1 MKEKILK
8 LHDIKN
14 TNLQTVLEILLQSDN
29 LSRTEIARR
38 TGCDNTTVTR
48 AVRELIGR
56 GILIHGEKTAREHG
70 RPQQKLKFD
79 PNGPALI
86 GISLEAER
94 INGVIT
100 DLRGEIRERRQV
112 VFDKMPDQKHFLA
125 AAAKIIH
132 ILREKTRTNF
142 AGMGAAV
149 FGSYTGPDFELEK
162 AAALPALNG
171 VALRPFL
178 NREAGCEVTICDHL
192 VAKMAFITR
201 MFPEFN
207 TGSVMLISSGSGIG
221 SLIAE
226 NGRFLFVR
234 NNHSGEFGHS
244 ISVPDGVLCP
254 CGHRGCL
261 ETVASIRSL
270 LQTCRR
276 KLKKNDLSFEAV
288 CRLFQDGHSTVTAE
302 VRSAADYLGMA
313 IANQLN
319 SYPMDQL
326 IITGRMLELGPA
338 FQTML
343 EERMK
348 SRVFTSVLS
357 GLSMRFIRL
366 DHDNSLARG
375 AAVFAGRNPE
385 VLGNL
390 LSGNPGK

>member
-8 LHDIKN
+8 LNDIKN
-14 TNLQTVLEILLQSDN
+14 TNLQTVLDILLQSDG

-56 GILIHGEKTAREHG
+56 GILIPGEKIEQKHG
-70 RPQQKLKFD
+70 RPQQTLKFN
-79 PNGPALI
+79 PEGPVLI

-100 DLRGEIRERRQV
+100 DLRGGIRERSQI
-112 VFDKMPDQKHFLA
+112 VFDEIPDKKQFLA

-132 ILREKTRTNF
+132 VLRKKAEKNF
-142 AGMGAAV
+142 AGIGAAV
-149 FGSYTGPDFELEK
+149 FGSYNGPDFKLEK

-171 VALRPFL
+171 VELRPFL
-178 NREAGCEVTICDHL
+178 DREAGCKVAICDHM

-234 NNHSGEFGHS
+234 NNHGGELGHS
-244 ISVPDGVLCP
+244 ISVPNGALCG

-270 LQTCRR
+270 LTACRR
-276 KLKKNDLSFEAV
+276 KLKRSGLSFEEL
-288 CRLFQDGHSTVTAE
+288 CRMFQDGHPAVTAE
-302 VRSAADYLGMA
+302 VRSAADYLGIA

-319 SYPMDQL
+319 SYPMDRL
-326 IITGRMLELGPA
+326 IITGRMLELGTA

-343 EERMK
+343 EECVR
-348 SRVFTSVLS
+348 SLVFAPVLS
-357 GLSMRFIRL
+357 GFSMHFIRL
-366 DHDNSLARG
+366 DNDNSLARG
-375 AAVFAGRNPE
+375 AAVFAGRTAD
-385 VLGNL
+385 VLGGVKL
-390 LSGNPGK
+390 